1 MKKIGLKFVEC
12 IKRILVSN
20 WGVMTMKIYEEVTV
34 EEALKRC
41 GAKAK
46 VLVAIDDMEDDNTD
60 VVFVLKRKSEYKEI
74 FEDVKT
80 VASLCDDF
88 MKQLRCFTEKQDL
101 KNIKPIGK
109 QKIVLL
115 E

>member
-60 VVFVLKRKSEYKEI
+60 AFSFHPVICQRQSVSFPFLLLSVFDNFLSMLPYSFLIHDLQSGRVEYG
-74 FEDVKT
+74 
-80 VASLCDDF
+80 CH
-88 MKQLRCFTEKQDL
+88 
-101 KNIKPIGK
+101 G
-109 QKIVLL
+109 
-115 E
+115 